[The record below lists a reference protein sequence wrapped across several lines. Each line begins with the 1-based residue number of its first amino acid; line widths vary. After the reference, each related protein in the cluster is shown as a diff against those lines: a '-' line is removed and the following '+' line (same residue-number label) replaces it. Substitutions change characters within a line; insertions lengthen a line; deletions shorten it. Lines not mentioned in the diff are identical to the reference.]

1 VVSLGILG
9 IIAILLPQLLL
20 AMLFGGYF
28 DLLGGWN
35 HSDAGMR
42 TLVGLFVLTPV
53 IAVSWLVALVIS
65 NWLKRRSGLR
75 HQPLWPAA
83 AVLVQ
88 AMLVDLLILSQVHIW
103 RAN

>member
-1 VVSLGILG
+1 MGLLG

-35 HSDAGMR
+35 HSHSGMR

-53 IAVSWLVALVIS
+53 IAVLWLAALVIS
-65 NWLKRRSGLR
+65 NWLRRRGGAR
-75 HQPLWPAA
+75 RQPLWPAA

-88 AMLVDLLILSQVHIW
+88 AVLVDLLILSQVHIW
-103 RAN
+103 RPD